1 MTLQGKLYEKLWL
14 EYNGFLDKLRGLPPQ
29 QIIDSSYEKVAKEEI
44 LMHFEDRGNLTG
56 EQAKMMLDQDIGL
69 DTLYEVLM
77 DSSVGTDTA
86 IIECIDGYIEYRVD
100 ELTHDERLYKA
111 EIQLPDQKDL
121 HLEVFGAE
129 DDASA
134 VKHAYELLDE
144 WEGATLAEVHEL
156 NENYDSIREIDLQ
169 KYTNLTPKPQTFAE
183 RLQEAQA
190 KADKINAQN
199 AQNKGQTPIVSN
211 AKNNE
216 EIGE

>member
-44 LMHFEDRGNLTG
+44 LTHFEDRSNLTS

-69 DTLYEVLM
+69 DTLYEVLL
-77 DSSVGTDTA
+77 DSPVVTGTA
-86 IIECIDGYIEYRVD
+86 IIESIDGYIECRAD
-100 ELTHDERLYKA
+100 ELTHNERLYKA
-111 EIQLPDQKDL
+111 EIQLPGQKDL
-121 HLEVFGAE
+121 HLEVFSAE

-134 VKHAYELLDE
+134 VKHAHELLDE

-156 NENYDSIREIDLQ
+156 SENYDSIREIDLQ
-169 KYTNLTPKPQTFAE
+169 KYVNFTSKPQTFAE
-183 RLQEAQA
+183 RLQEAQT
-190 KADKINAQN
+190 KADKINTQN

-211 AKNNE
+211 TKNNE